1 MKRALISVSDKDGI
15 LDFARGLSKEGIEI
29 LSTGGTAKLLRE
41 GGLTVKDVSEVT
53 GFPECLDGRVKTL
66 HPKVHGGI
74 LAKRGDEDHQKT
86 LKDLEIDAI
95 DLVVINLYPFKE
107 TIAKE
112 AVSLEEAI
120 ENIDIGGPTMLRS
133 AAKNFED
140 VTVVTDRRDYDRV
153 LKEIQKRGDTSLV
166 TRYELALKV
175 FRETA
180 YYDGLIAEH
189 LGKNMKKHL
198 EEHIGKG
205 NTEKGMAAGE
215 TDQGDEADSTHKADK
230 AYPEDFAFPEKLTLP
245 YEKVM
250 DLRYGENPHQKA
262 AFYREAGNVPGSL
275 VHAEQLQGKALSFN
289 NLNDTQGALELLKE
303 FEKPTAVAVKHTNP
317 CGVASNETIEKAFE
331 KCYAADP
338 KSIFGGIVA
347 LNREVDESTARE
359 MEEIF
364 LEVVVAPGFSREAL
378 EVFKT
383 KKNLRILQLPDIL
396 QRERGMDIKKVSGG
410 LLVQDKDRDL
420 ISDSKIVT
428 EKAPGDEEMKDLE
441 FAYKVAKHVKSNGVV
456 IAKDQQTLAIGPG
469 QTSRIWALDNA
480 IRNVE
485 HDLAGSVL
493 ASDAFFPFDDCVMK
507 AKEQGISAIIQPG
520 GSLKDEDSIQCCDR
534 YGISMVFTGMRHFK
548 H

>member
-1 MKRALISVSDKDGI
+1 MKRALISVSNKDGI
-15 LDFARGLSKEGIEI
+15 LEFARGLSGEGVEI
-29 LSTGGTAKLLRE
+29 ISTGGTAKLLRE
-41 GGLTVKDVSEVT
+41 GGLSVKDVSEVT
-53 GFPECLDGRVKTL
+53 RFPECLDGRVKTL

-74 LAKRGDEDHQKT
+74 LAKRGDESHKKT
-86 LKDLEIDAI
+86 LKDLDIEEI

-107 TIAKE
+107 TITKE
-112 AVSLEEAI
+112 DVDLEEAI

-153 LKEIQKRGDTSLV
+153 LEEIQKRGNTGIV

-175 FRETA
+175 FEETA
-180 YYDGLIAEH
+180 YYDGLIANH
-189 LGKNMKKHL
+189 LRKNMKKHL
-198 EEHIGKG
+198 IEL
-205 NTEKGMAAGE
+205 TEKNTTGSNEEINNNEGTNNE
-215 TDQGDEADSTHKADK
+215 DTTDIE
-230 AYPEDFAFPEKLTLP
+230 YPLGLEFPEKLTFP

-250 DLRYGENPHQKA
+250 DLRYGENPHQRA
-262 AFYREAGNVPGSL
+262 AFYREAANVPGSL
-275 VHAEQLQGKALSFN
+275 VSAGQLQGKALSFN

-303 FEKPTAVAVKHTNP
+303 FDRPTAVAVKHTNP

-331 KCYAADP
+331 KCYAADR

-347 LNREVDESTARE
+347 LNREVDGSTAEE

-364 LEVVVAPGFSREAL
+364 LEVVVAPGFTQEAL
-378 EVFKT
+378 EVFKK
-383 KKNLRILQLPDIL
+383 KKNLRVLALPDIL
-396 QRERGMDIKKVSGG
+396 QKDPGMDIKKVSGG
-410 LLVQDKDRDL
+410 ILVQERDCAL
-420 ISDSKIVT
+420 ILENNVVT
-428 EKAPGDEEMKDLE
+428 EKTPEERELEDLE

-469 QTSRIWALDNA
+469 QTSRIWALDNG
-480 IRNVE
+480 IRNSE

-493 ASDAFFPFDDCVMK
+493 ASDAFFPFEDCVMK

-520 GSLKDEDSIQCCDR
+520 GSIKDEDSIQCCNRHD
-534 YGISMVFTGMRHFK
+534 ISMVFTGMRHFK

>member
-1 MKRALISVSDKDGI
+1 MKRALISVSNKEGI
-15 LDFARGLSKEGIEI
+15 LDFARGLSREGIEI

-41 GGLTVKDVSEVT
+41 GGLEVKDVSQVT

-74 LAKRGDEDHQKT
+74 LAKRGNEDHQKT
-86 LKDLEIDAI
+86 LQDLEIEAI

-107 TIAKE
+107 TMAKE
-112 AVSLEEAI
+112 GVSFEEVV

-133 AAKNFED
+133 AAKNFRD
-140 VTVVTDRRDYDRV
+140 VTVVTDRRDYQRV
-153 LKEIQKRGDTSLV
+153 LTEIQKRGDTGLL

-175 FRETA
+175 FEETA

-189 LGKNMKKHL
+189 LRKNMKNNLASFVGK
-198 EEHIGKG
+198 EEE
-205 NTEKGMAAGE
+205 EKPEEMNN
-215 TDQGDEADSTHKADK
+215 D
-230 AYPEDFAFPEKLTLP
+230 YPESLALPEKLTLP

-262 AFYREAGNVPGSL
+262 ALYREGRDLPGSL
-275 VHAEQLQGKALSFN
+275 VDAEQLQGKPLSFN

-303 FEKPTAVAVKHTNP
+303 FDRPTAVAVKHTNP

-338 KSIFGGIVA
+338 QSIFGGIVA
-347 LNREVDESTARE
+347 LNRKVDEGTAKE

-364 LEVVVAPGFSREAL
+364 LEVVVAPDFTPEAL
-378 EVFKT
+378 EVFKR
-383 KKNLRILQLPDIL
+383 KKNLRILKLPEISK
-396 QRERGMDIKKVSGG
+396 RERGMDVKKISGG
-410 LLVQDKDRDL
+410 LLVQEKDGDL
-420 ISDSKIVT
+420 MSESKVVT
-428 EKAPGDEEMKDLE
+428 EKSPDEEEIKDLE
-441 FAYKVAKHVKSNGVV
+441 FANKVAKHIKSNGVV
-456 IAKDQQTLAIGPG
+456 IAKGEQTLAIGPG
-469 QTSRIWALDNA
+469 QTSRIWALENA
-480 IRNVE
+480 IRNGK
-485 HDLAGSVL
+485 HDYAGSVL

-520 GSLKDEDSIQCCDR
+520 GSMKDEDSIRCCDR
-534 YGISMVFTGMRHFK
+534 HGISMVFTGMRHFK